1 MAFRA
6 MDAGCD
12 GVDCDS
18 SDTECDAA
26 VTAVG
31 LYLAKHRHR
40 AAVLCLRRPRPPTHR
55 PTRTTRTATATTS
68 AAGKSWPKIHASG
81 AATPEGATSPL
92 ARGADATALVRK
104 AVEWAKRHPF
114 HALPTQPHP
123 PAENSNPY
131 GRQPREA
138 GRMTVDALA
147 DELGVPPGDVRV
159 LLSWLDPDNGGLHP
173 DGTLLNEYAATIRDQ
188 LDHLCERTV
197 ADYWWPGHNPDAG
210 KGATKTR

>member
-1 MAFRA
+1 MPATTTPTN
-6 MDAGCD
+6 
-12 GVDCDS
+12 S
-18 SDTECDAA
+18 SPHAHYADRDRD
-26 VTAVG
+26 
-31 LYLAKHRHR
+31 H
-40 AAVLCLRRPRPPTHR
+40 LRRREELAQDPRVGRRYARGRH
-55 PTRTTRTATATTS
+55 
-68 AAGKSWPKIHASG
+68 G
-81 AATPEGATSPL
+81 PL

-147 DELGVPPGDVRV
+147 DELGVHPGDVRV

-173 DGTLLNEYAATIRDQ
+173 DGMLLNEYAATIRDQ

-197 ADYWWPGHNPDAG
+197 PDYWWPGHNPDAG
-210 KGATKTR
+210 KGATKMR